1 MIPPKTKIKTA
12 RAVLAGKLKA
22 SDAADELGISV
33 QTVYLWTRKL
43 REHGPDALHGRQG
56 KR

>member
-12 RAVLAGKLKA
+12 RAMLAGKLKA